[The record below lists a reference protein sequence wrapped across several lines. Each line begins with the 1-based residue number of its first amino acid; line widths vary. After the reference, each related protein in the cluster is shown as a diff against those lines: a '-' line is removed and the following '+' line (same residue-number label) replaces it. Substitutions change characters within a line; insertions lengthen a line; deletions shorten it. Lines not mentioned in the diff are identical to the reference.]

1 MSKTEKQSEFLEATH
16 LYFDRMFDCVAFDSQ
31 GECVS
36 EEGEENLHPV
46 SYCLHPENGG
56 PKHGCDLFDING
68 RLISNKTCLY
78 RVRGGGPGANE
89 LKKIANWDFIDE
101 G

>member
-1 MSKTEKQSEFLEATH
+1 M
-16 LYFDRMFDCVAFDSQ
+16 YGRMFDCVAFDSH

-36 EEGEENLHPV
+36 EDGEECLHPA

-68 RLISNKTCLY
+68 RLIPNKTCQY
-78 RVRGGGPGANE
+78 RVRMDAPGANE
-89 LKKIANWDFIDE
+89 VRKIANWDFMTKDE
-101 G
+101 FE